1 MVGARASCVIRME
14 SINVKGCLIRRE
26 FSEPIQPFQ
35 CNPSQSIAI
44 RRNPSN
50 PSQSIQYIIVIH
62 PSQSIAIHPSQ
73 STRNPSQSTR
83 NPSQST
89 RNQSQSTRNPSQ
101 RQAHRLNAQHGSNA
115 QHTELTQ
122 SWVRTCRRALEWGWG
137 MRRDV
142 EDGEVVML
150 TASEKLR
157 RRQGLRRGEQR
168 VSDARQPG
176 SPDRIALAAYHRDGC
191 R

>member
-168 VSDARQPG
+168 VSDAVAG
-176 SPDRIALAAYHRDGC
+176 LSLASRLRRTTGTVHR
-191 R
+191 

>member
-73 STRNPSQSTR
+73 STRNP
-83 NPSQST
+83 
-89 RNQSQSTRNPSQ
+89 SQSTRNPSQ

-176 SPDRIALAAYHRDGC
+176 SPDRIALAAYHRDG
-191 R
+191 RR

>member
-1 MVGARASCVIRME
+1 MLSTCTCMVGARASCVIRME

-89 RNQSQSTRNPSQ
+89 RNQSQSIAIHSQ
-101 RQAHRLNAQHGSNA
+101 SIAAAGSPVERAARFERAAHRAYTELGSNMPACARVGLGDA
-115 QHTELTQ
+115 Q
-122 SWVRTCRRALEWGWG
+122 
-137 MRRDV
+137 
-142 EDGEVVML
+142 
-150 TASEKLR
+150 
-157 RRQGLRRGEQR
+157 
-168 VSDARQPG
+168 
-176 SPDRIALAAYHRDGC
+176 GC
-191 R
+191 RGWRSSNAHGIREAAKETRAAQRGAEGE

>member
-1 MVGARASCVIRME
+1 MSSASQSSHSNAIHR
-14 SINVKGCLIRRE
+14 
-26 FSEPIQPFQ
+26 
-35 CNPSQSIAI
+35 NPSQSIAI

-176 SPDRIALAAYHRDGC
+176 SPDRIALAAYHRDG
-191 R
+191 RR